1 MAQPQAEIRKWTGR
15 ILAFMTLVVIETELD
30 ISIEQSV
37 EVTNTVLYSNDE
49 LRSI

>member
-1 MAQPQAEIRKWTGR
+1 MTHPQAEKRKWTGR

-30 ISIEQSV
+30 ISIERSV

-49 LRSI
+49 LRST